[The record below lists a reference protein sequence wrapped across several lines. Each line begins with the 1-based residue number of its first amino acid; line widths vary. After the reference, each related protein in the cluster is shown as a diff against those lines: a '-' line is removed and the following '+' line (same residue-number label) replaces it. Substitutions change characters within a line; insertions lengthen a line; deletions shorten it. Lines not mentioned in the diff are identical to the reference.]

1 VVEYLRVFGHVGFF
15 CPLREKAMK
24 FRAFVLGADQK
35 HMEIMDIDLTP
46 AELEEIRAMTADY
59 VSRAARTGPRHMVS
73 DDSRT
78 LSDDSM
84 TDTKLFD

>member
-1 VVEYLRVFGHVGFF
+1 
-15 CPLREKAMK
+15 MK

-59 VSRAARTGPRHMVS
+59 VSFAARTGPRRMAS
-73 DDSRT
+73 DETRT
-78 LSDDSM
+78 LSDGSM
-84 TDTKLFD
+84 EDTKLFD